1 LIAANASLPSIVN
14 FKLITFSIDFKLNI
28 FYLALK
34 KINMKLLFL
43 ILIAIICFIL
53 VVKIFPAGKPDP
65 FRDYSKD

>member
-1 LIAANASLPSIVN
+1 
-14 FKLITFSIDFKLNI
+14 
-28 FYLALK
+28 
-34 KINMKLLFL
+34 MKLLFL